1 MFCMLALVSWAQ
13 ILIYNKHAFYMKLTF
28 LLLTV
33 YSGWRTWTAS
43 MLAIG
48 IGAFFGG
55 VEALLTLTLR
65 VRSAFYICDRAH
77 KT

>member
-1 MFCMLALVSWAQ
+1 MLALVSWAQ
-13 ILIYNKHAFYMKLTF
+13 VLIYNKYAFYLKLT
-28 LLLTV
+28 LPLLTV
-33 YSGWRTWTAS
+33 SSGWRTWTAS

-65 VRSAFYICDRAH
+65 VRSAFCICDRAH
-77 KT
+77 KP

>member
-1 MFCMLALVSWAQ
+1 
-13 ILIYNKHAFYMKLTF
+13 
-28 LLLTV
+28 
-33 YSGWRTWTAS
+33 

-65 VRSAFYICDRAH
+65 VRSAFCVCEETH
-77 KT
+77 KS